1 MKYSHNFG
9 SNFPN
14 SLIPIG
20 TKKDVDNTIKNLLNQ
35 YYAYIDS
42 GNIDAANTLYSNNKS
57 VLEDYIINMAYINRL
72 EEEIFNVGVN
82 ALKKTTN
89 VIGTD
94 EPIDQAD
101 DGYWYKDY

>member
-1 MKYSHNFG
+1 MEYSRNFG

-14 SLIPIG
+14 ELVPVG
-20 TKKDVDNTIKNLLNQ
+20 TKKDIDNTIKNLMNQ
-35 YYAYIDS
+35 YYAYIDA
-42 GNIDAANTLYSNNKS
+42 GDIDAANTLYNSNKS
-57 VLEDYIINMAYINRL
+57 VLADYIINMAYINRL
-72 EEEIFNVGVN
+72 EEEIFNVGLN
-82 ALKKTTN
+82 ALKKVTN